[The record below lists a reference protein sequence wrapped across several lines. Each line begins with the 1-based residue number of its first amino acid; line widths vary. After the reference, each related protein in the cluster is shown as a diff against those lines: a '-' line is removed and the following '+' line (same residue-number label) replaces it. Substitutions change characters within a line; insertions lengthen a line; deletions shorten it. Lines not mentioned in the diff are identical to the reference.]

1 MKKLIFGLLVLS
13 SYFLSLGNSIALAD
27 DEIRNLQV
35 DLKAK
40 VLNQSQ
46 YFDNLD
52 SNTVIFPPG
61 SQIQLQL
68 TVRNLGNRNQTN
80 VKVIGKL
87 PSSVSINSP
96 LVFTIPQIS
105 ANTDYTQNFIL
116 TIKDKTQVNQTLT
129 KNDMSVGI
137 KSDIGTVASDNLYF
151 YTNSGSI
158 NNKKPLPQTG
168 STNLIFGTLLSLS
181 GTLVTLKARR
191 LTRGY

>member
-1 MKKLIFGLLVLS
+1 
-13 SYFLSLGNSIALAD
+13 
-27 DEIRNLQV
+27 
-35 DLKAK
+35 
-40 VLNQSQ
+40 
-46 YFDNLD
+46 
-52 SNTVIFPPG
+52 
-61 SQIQLQL
+61 
-68 TVRNLGNRNQTN
+68 LGNRNQTN